1 MPARN
6 GVLMSDLLFVLVVL
20 AFFAVA
26 ALVVKGIE
34 RL

>member
-1 MPARN
+1 
-6 GVLMSDLLFVLVVL
+6 MSDLLFVLVVL